1 VLIDLS
7 LQLPFIKRKILFKG
21 GPPMAF
27 RRRSSK
33 VITDALERLAN
44 LKAIDPNLDLGNGLT
59 VAAFEARINKTQ
71 TSEDTYNGILAQA
84 DAAGNNFDT
93 EEKDLRDMS
102 SQVLSAVKVKYG
114 RDSNEYEMAGGKR
127 LSEINHHP
135 RKGRNKPEN
144 EGEGESR

>member
-1 VLIDLS
+1 
-7 LQLPFIKRKILFKG
+7 
-21 GPPMAF
+21 MAF
-27 RRRSSK
+27 RRRSSR
-33 VITDALERLAN
+33 IIAEALERLAN

-93 EEKDLRDMS
+93 DEKDLRDMS
-102 SQVLSAVKVKYG
+102 SQMLSGVKVKFG

-135 RKGRNKPEN
+135 RKSGNKPED